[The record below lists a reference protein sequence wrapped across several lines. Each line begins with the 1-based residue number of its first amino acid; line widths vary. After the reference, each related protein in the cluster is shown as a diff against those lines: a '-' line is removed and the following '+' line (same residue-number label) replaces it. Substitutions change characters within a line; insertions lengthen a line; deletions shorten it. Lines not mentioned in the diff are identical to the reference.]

1 MTLRTR
7 LNGLWR
13 EWLRPFLLAALVLGP
28 LRSAG
33 ADWNDV
39 PSGSMRPTILE
50 GDRIFVNKLAYDL
63 KVPFTTLHLAE
74 WADPQRGDIVVL
86 FSPYD
91 DRRLVKRVVGVPG
104 DTIETRGGRLFV
116 NGKAA
121 SYTSLGSEDVRLAGL
136 DDKEGLLWRESV
148 DGRAHPVM
156 GIQEGV
162 GADSPVVTVPA
173 GRYFLMGDHRDSSFD
188 SRYWGFAERRRIVG
202 RAVAVVASIDVE
214 NGYHPRWQRFFTA
227 LR

>member
-1 MTLRTR
+1 MTLRAR
-7 LNGLWR
+7 LTGLWR
-13 EWLRPFLLAALVLGP
+13 EWIRPVLLVALVLGP

-63 KVPFTTLHLAE
+63 KLPFTTLHLAE
-74 WADPQRGDIVVL
+74 WGDPARGDIVVL

-91 DRRLVKRVVGVPG
+91 ERRLVKRVVGVPG
-104 DTIETRGGRLFV
+104 DTIETRSGRLLV
-116 NGKAA
+116 NGKPADY
-121 SYTSLGSEDVRLAGL
+121 SPLGARDVRLAGL
-136 DDKEGLLWRESV
+136 DVDGLLSESV
-148 DGRAHPVM
+148 EGRAHPVM
-156 GIQEGV
+156 GIEDDAGDTT
-162 GADSPVVTVPA
+162 AVTVPR

-188 SRYWGFAERRRIVG
+188 SRYFGFAERRRIVG
-202 RAVAVVASIDVE
+202 RAVAVVASLDVE
-214 NGYHPRWQRFFTA
+214 NGYRPRWQRFFTA

>member
-7 LNGLWR
+7 LTGLWR
-13 EWLRPFLLAALVLGP
+13 DWLRPFLLAAVILGP

-74 WADPQRGDIVVL
+74 WGDPQRGDIVVL

-104 DTIETRGGRLFV
+104 DTIENRGGRLFV

-121 SYTSLGSEDVRLAGL
+121 SYAPLGSEAVRLSGL
-136 DDKEGLLWRESV
+136 DGQGLFRESV
-148 DGRAHPVM
+148 FGRAHPVM
-156 GIQEGV
+156 GIQDGA

-202 RAVAVVASIDVE
+202 RAVAVVASLDVQ